1 MHRNLTAS
9 FILVAAFFLLVWC
22 PAVNAEAD
30 DGSDMSMRIPDVRLI
45 EVDPDYIEFDPSLN
59 DMVSGW
65 TETRTITATVS
76 ANADWVLTIKGGSET
91 WDGPYMKPVSDIYWN
106 LAGGDYVAL
115 GTQNSMITAGGLSN
129 GTGYDISFRIQ
140 LDLSRDLPGDYHYYD
155 VIFEL
160 LEP

>member
-1 MHRNLTAS
+1 MLRNLTVS
-9 FILVAAFFLLVWC
+9 FILAAAFILLACC
-22 PAVNAEAD
+22 PAVNAQEN

-59 DMVSGW
+59 DMVNGW
-65 TETRTITATVS
+65 TETKTITATVS

-91 WDGPYMKPVSDIYWN
+91 WEGPYMKPVSDIFWN
-106 LAGGDYVAL
+106 LAGGDYMAL
-115 GTQNSMITAGGLSN
+115 ATQASLITAGGLSN
-129 GTGYDISFRIQ
+129 GTGFDISFRIQ

-160 LEP
+160 QEP